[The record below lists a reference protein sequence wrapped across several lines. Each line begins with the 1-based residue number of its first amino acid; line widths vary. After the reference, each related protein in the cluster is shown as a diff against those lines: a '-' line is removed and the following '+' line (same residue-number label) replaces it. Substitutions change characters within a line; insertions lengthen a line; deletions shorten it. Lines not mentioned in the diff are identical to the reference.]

1 MRCKGRIRPG
11 KKAAILLIFALLAG
25 MVNGLIGTG
34 GGVIVVFLLRYLL
47 KGRGYDARDVF
58 AGAICVI
65 LPFTVFSAACYLYA
79 RNEILGESLGYLF
92 PAALGGLA
100 GGFLLGK
107 LKLRI
112 TKKIFAALL
121 ILSGI
126 LMFLR

>member
-1 MRCKGRIRPG
+1 MRSKGRIRPG
-11 KKAAILLIFALLAG
+11 KKAVILLIFALLAG

-47 KGRGYDARDVF
+47 KSRGYDARDVF

-79 RNEILGESLGYLF
+79 RNEILGESIGYLL

-121 ILSGI
+121 ILSGA